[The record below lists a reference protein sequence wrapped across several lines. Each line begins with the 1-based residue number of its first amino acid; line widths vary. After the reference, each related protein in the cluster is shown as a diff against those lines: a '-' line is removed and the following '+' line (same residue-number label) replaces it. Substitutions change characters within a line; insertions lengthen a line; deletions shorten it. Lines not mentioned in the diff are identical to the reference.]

1 MTSRQNSMNF
11 MKESNIK
18 KGLGALMQPEILN
31 KVSRDRGNFEFRANV
46 EMNIYYNN
54 NSDESYEVEGGLS
67 GVIVEPLNEYEV

>member
-18 KGLGALMQPEILN
+18 KGVGALMQPEILN
-31 KVSRDRGNFEFRANV
+31 KVSRDRGNFKFRTNV

>member
-1 MTSRQNSMNF
+1 MNF

-18 KGLGALMQPEILN
+18 KGVGALMQPEILN

-54 NSDESYEVEGGLS
+54 NNICLAVLMLKESRER
-67 GVIVEPLNEYEV
+67 N